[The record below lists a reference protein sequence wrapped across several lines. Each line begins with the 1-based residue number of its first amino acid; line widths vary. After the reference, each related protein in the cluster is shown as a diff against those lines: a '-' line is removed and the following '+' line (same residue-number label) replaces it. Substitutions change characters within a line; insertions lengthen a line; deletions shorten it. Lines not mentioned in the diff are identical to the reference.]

1 MYSLLI
7 AEDENL
13 IRRGIVKALDW
24 GALGFSIAAAVENG
38 FEVLD
43 EMAREPADVLLTD
56 IKMPGMDRAG
66 SDTPRA

>member
-24 GALGFSIAAAVENG
+24 GALGFSIAASVENG

-43 EMAREPADVLLTD
+43 
-56 IKMPGMDRAG
+56 
-66 SDTPRA
+66 